1 MQEDKTFTDTD
12 RLNFLLRQA
21 GADYKFN
28 LQDVLGDYEGDDDE
42 QYFESARAAIDEAMR
57 SARRV

>member
-1 MQEDKTFTDTD
+1 MQGNETFTDTD
-12 RLNFLLRQA
+12 HLNFLLRPA

-28 LQDVLGDYEGDDDE
+28 IQDLLGDYEGDDDE